1 MAKRGIKEYE
11 NYDGRVA
18 KISPNSLLPW
28 GEQFWAWSGRASGEG
43 RIVRKRDGGRVT
55 SGSWNPTGARQQQ
68 EKQGQ
73 EQDQGKEQNQEK
85 EQKQKQE
92 QEQEQKQEQDYEKI
106 QVLEQDDLN
115 MNERLLIPHQWFML

>member
-18 KISPNSLLPW
+18 NISPNSLLPW
-28 GEQFWAWSGRASGEG
+28 GEQFRAWSGRASGQGGSLVVLRPG
-43 RIVRKRDGGRVT
+43 RIVHKRDGGRVT

-73 EQDQGKEQNQEK
+73 ERDQRKEQNQEK
-85 EQKQKQE
+85 EQ
-92 QEQEQKQEQDYEKI
+92 EQDYEKQ

-115 MNERLLIPHQWFML
+115 MNERFLIPHQWFML